1 MTMTAQQL
9 ATCIGQD
16 AVDSDGDK
24 IGEIVDVYV
33 DDDTGQPEWLAV
45 RTGWFG
51 SNISFVPITGSTTRK
66 GNLFVGWPKDHI
78 KAAPD
83 VDPDGRLTPEEEDR
97 LYAHYDMTALGTDVR
112 GTADVTTK
120 GGTDEAMT
128 RSEEEL
134 RLHRERREAGRARLH
149 KWVETEHVAAAVPV
163 EKDRVYV
170 EREPITS
177 ENIDRAMSGP
187 DISEAEHEIVLEEER
202 ATADT
207 EVVPKERVRLQKD
220 TVVEEQ
226 QVDADLRK
234 ERIGME
240 ADAPRGPR

>member
-1 MTMTAQQL
+1 MTMTEQQL
-9 ATCIGQD
+9 ATCIGHD
-16 AVDSDGDK
+16 AIDNTGDK

-45 RTGWFG
+45 KTGWFG
-51 SNISFVPITGSTTRK
+51 SNISFVPINGSTSRK
-66 GNLFVGWPKDHI
+66 GDLCVGWNKDHV
-78 KAAPD
+78 KAAPN

-97 LYAHYDMTALGTDVR
+97 LYGHYEMASFGSDVR

-120 GGTDEAMT
+120 GTDDAMT

-134 RLHRERREAGRARLH
+134 HVQRERREAGRARLR
-149 KWVETEHVAAAVPV
+149 KWVETDHVAAAVPV

-177 ENIDRAMSGP
+177 DNIDKAMRGP
-187 DISEAEHEIVLEEER
+187 EIREAEHEVVLEEER
-202 ATADT
+202 AVVDT

-226 QVDADLRK
+226 EVDADLRR
-234 ERIGME
+234 ERIGVE
-240 ADAPRGPR
+240 PESPRNRR